1 MFPKKVTEEGQWPE
15 NMATVKEALL
25 KWACASS
32 SFLYIS
38 APDLHLLMLA
48 ADMYKKIYAIVEK
61 NVLHNW

>member
-1 MFPKKVTEEGQWPE
+1 
-15 NMATVKEALL
+15 MATVKEALL